1 MTNIQEWKERRSDE
15 LRDLILDAA
24 ARIFNE
30 KGFERSTTKEVARE
44 VGVSEG
50 TIYNYFETKRNL
62 LLSLVR
68 RFAQTASELFD
79 EKISEGLSETPIPQG
94 VGARYFLERLQMFRS
109 GLSPTLVFYHAK
121 RDPEI
126 RAMLEDLWAAT
137 MDKRLRPQMEKLR
150 SMGLLR
156 EIDLDFVGTFFRAI
170 VFGLATMMDINP
182 PESRLQLSLEEMSVM
197 ARDLISYG
205 LIAANRRST

>member
-205 LIAANRRST
+205 LIAANRRPT

>member
-1 MTNIQEWKERRSDE
+1 MTSIQEWKERRSDE

-50 TIYNYFETKRNL
+50 TIYNYFATKRNL

-126 RAMLEDLWAAT
+126 RSMLEDLWAAT
-137 MDKRLRPQMEKLR
+137 MDERLRPQMEKLR

-156 EIDLDFVGTFFRAI
+156 EIDLDFVGTFVRAI
-170 VFGLATMMDINP
+170 VFGLATMIDINP

-205 LIAANRRST
+205 LIAANRRPT